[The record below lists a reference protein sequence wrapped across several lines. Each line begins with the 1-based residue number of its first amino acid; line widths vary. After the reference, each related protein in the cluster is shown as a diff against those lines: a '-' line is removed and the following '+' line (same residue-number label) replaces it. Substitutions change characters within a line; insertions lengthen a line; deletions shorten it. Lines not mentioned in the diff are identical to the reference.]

1 MALFAD
7 SFRDSSSIFSNVLQ
21 RSSGTENTVIDRWAY
36 LVNPLRRSVSIDRCR
51 RYVPFEP
58 VQLGYEI
65 LDLLLD
71 VFGMLQV
78 SVSVTPDSRSLD
90 KYLVMFD
97 ERAHPT

>member
-1 MALFAD
+1 MGVPSQPSA
-7 SFRDSSSIFSNVLQ
+7 SIRLL
-21 RSSGTENTVIDRWAY
+21 G
-36 LVNPLRRSVSIDRCR
+36 VSIDRCR

-71 VFGMLQV
+71 VFGMLRV